1 MEDAYDS
8 DKYGHESYTCATRM
22 IMERKQYEK
31 SIPYLWCLEEHCSNC
46 PGETCPTRNQGF
58 KSKETCRSA
67 CLTLLGFA
75 QRKKTPPDFDSAEKY
90 YKTAIREWPQ
100 NCGALGYL
108 TEYYLQ
114 TKNISWA
121 SKTLDT
127 VCDRCS
133 NDPTLV
139 NTTLNYFSKHGY
151 EVPMLDSCGTREKRQ
166 KDDPKVAH
174 KGPWVL
180 IGGCVAGIL
189 ALGATGFYGYKTV
202 TNQHRSAKVS
212 TTNMNVVSHKGNLP
226 GRAVVSPRSKRGG
239 AYLVG

>member
-1 MEDAYDS
+1 
-8 DKYGHESYTCATRM
+8 
-22 IMERKQYEK
+22 
-31 SIPYLWCLEEHCSNC
+31 
-46 PGETCPTRNQGF
+46 
-58 KSKETCRSA
+58 
-67 CLTLLGFA
+67 
-75 QRKKTPPDFDSAEKY
+75 
-90 YKTAIREWPQ
+90 
-100 NCGALGYL
+100 
-108 TEYYLQ
+108 
-114 TKNISWA
+114 
-121 SKTLDT
+121 
-127 VCDRCS
+127 
-133 NDPTLV
+133 
-139 NTTLNYFSKHGY
+139 
-151 EVPMLDSCGTREKRQ
+151 MLDSCGTREKRQ